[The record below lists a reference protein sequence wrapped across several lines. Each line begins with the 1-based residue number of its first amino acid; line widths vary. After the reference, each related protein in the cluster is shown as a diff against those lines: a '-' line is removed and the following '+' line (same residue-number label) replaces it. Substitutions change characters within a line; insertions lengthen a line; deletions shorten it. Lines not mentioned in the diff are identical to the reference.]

1 MITQEL
7 FLELGELMA
16 FRHFYRHAYM
26 MRLRWDRIQPL
37 VKKLAYVP
45 KAFARDEAQIIN
57 YLKLSRLP
65 VGYLRNFAN
74 PRVEWKRFVNQ
85 RD

>member
-1 MITQEL
+1 MITHEL

-45 KAFARDEAQIIN
+45 KAFAREIQDF
-57 YLKLSRLP
+57 LSAIP
-65 VGYLRNFAN
+65 DSSSDDDSS
-74 PRVEWKRFVNQ
+74 VE
-85 RD
+85 